1 MEDIRETAEEG
12 RNLVG
17 IVPVAGHE
25 SFDFNQPWPDCM
37 MPIGP
42 GYNLIEAAV
51 AECAWA
57 GCKSVWVVVNGDFA
71 PVIRKTLGDWCGDPI
86 WAHRTFDRN
95 IGVSK
100 RRIPIYYVGVNPKDR
115 HKRDCTS
122 WSVIHG
128 ALTAFKS
135 LTNISEWMMPSKYYV
150 SFPHGFFPAFQLRE
164 HRKIINSKKNCYIS
178 FNGSTVLDNNF
189 MSFTFG
195 KDEWLEFRRIIR
207 TGTGKKPPGSTWGE
221 EIYLDPSEMWSARW
235 FGVDKVFEP
244 LNLEEA
250 HEIPVTDYFNLR
262 NWEEYR
268 DFLCASRSM
277 VIKRPSKNILL
288 GSRSNRVASDY
299 LEDDEGQT

>member
-1 MEDIRETAEEG
+1 MENARDNAEEG

-17 IVPVAGHE
+17 IIPVAGHE
-25 SFDFNQPWPDCM
+25 TFDFHQPWPDCM

-42 GYNLIEAAV
+42 NFNLIEAAV

-57 GCKSVWVVVNGDFA
+57 GCKSIWITVNHDFA
-71 PVIRKTLGDWCGDPI
+71 PIIRKRLGDWCGDPV
-86 WAHRTFDRN
+86 WSNRSFDYN
-95 IGVSK
+95 VGISK

-128 ALTAFKS
+128 ALTAFKT
-135 LTNISEWMMPSKYYV
+135 LTGISDWMMPSKYYV

-178 FNGSTVLDNNF
+178 FNNHTVLDKNF

-195 KDEWLEFRRIIR
+195 KEDWLNFRRVIR
-207 TGTGKKPPGSTWGE
+207 TGTGARPPGTTPADN
-221 EIYLDPSEMWSARW
+221 LLLPPSEMWSARW
-235 FGVDKVFEP
+235 FGVEKVFRD
-244 LNLEEA
+244 LDLESSHKIE
-250 HEIPVTDYFNLR
+250 VDNFFNVR

-268 DFLCASRSM
+268 NFLCSSRSM
-277 VIKRPSKNILL
+277 VIKRPSKSILI
-288 GSRSNRVASDY
+288 GTRSNAVSKDY
-299 LEDDEGQT
+299 LESDEGKT